1 MCARDSPSSSAA
13 FAGVTCRHVDT
24 RTLPLLF
31 PGPYSQPL
39 AMSKL
44 AAAGANALVKPYAHI
59 ERETEQLLNRQRK
72 KGPEYKLNV
81 DAKKKKEDEE
91 YLRSI
96 LGELEGGGTAPRT
109 GSPVKQPGSPK
120 KGGEEGKKGVV
131 GGGGGGM
138 DAYDPKAVAQK
149 ELDELTEA
157 VRGVGDLPPNF
168 PPHPLFDGAG
178 GCH

>member
-1 MCARDSPSSSAA
+1 MYKP
-13 FAGVTCRHVDT
+13 
-24 RTLPLLF
+24 
-31 PGPYSQPL
+31 
-39 AMSKL
+39 L

-138 DAYDPKAVAQK
+138 DAYDPKAVAQR

-157 VRGVGDLPPNF
+157 VRGPSSFFFYSFLSL
-168 PPHPLFDGAG
+168 LFDGAMLPLGATVWEVG
-178 GCH
+178 GRH